1 MYAPLLGKKGN
12 TMKLK
17 VKTIFKILIITSIL
31 LPAIIVGLV
40 GSFNYNSFFGDMVA
54 DGAGYAAYS
63 EAKSCM
69 MFFERYSAQLSAM
82 AQMDAVKRAA
92 GGDINTVKSQLDS
105 FIKAQVEADNGLLD
119 IVVMDGNGYYV
130 AASNEAVLKET
141 YKDFDTLQK
150 TAEGSVYISNII
162 SSEKYF
168 EDVICIIKP
177 LTSSNGSKGYVGAV
191 TSANQLNTAV
201 SSSNFFDHCGIIT
214 FIDGAGNGINVNGS
228 IAKAGEWTSP
238 VNITSDS
245 LASLSGNNK
254 YVALNKDGYYGSYG
268 KIEGSDW
275 VWVGS
280 YPASAASLKA
290 TPVLLIGLVVFAVFI
305 VIDTIIAFAIYRRA
319 ISPIAPTIATMEEIN
334 AGDREKRLP
343 NFKTYEFQVISE
355 TFNDLIDDFYIS
367 EDVHKTIAALS
378 DSMFFE
384 WTLDNKS
391 LYVSDN
397 FRELF
402 GLDYENANVVEG
414 PFLDTLMSDV
424 DARHFLKDMQS
435 LVNNSREYVE
445 NEFQVK
451 TNRNTEIWVS
461 LKASAITNRTNDVIK
476 IMGVVND
483 INNKKKS
490 NLQLSQKASYD
501 FLSQL
506 YNRSTFIKELQR
518 LLDMKRVNEK
528 YAVLFIDVDD
538 FKFINDRYGHNVGDE
553 VIKYVSDTIKACVGE
568 NGIAGRFGGDEFV
581 LCVTSANKVNEID
594 EFAMGIIDNL
604 YAGYN
609 CETIQTTL
617 NINASV
623 GISFAPDHGKDAEI
637 LIGAADE
644 AMYFVKKN
652 GKANYH
658 IFDPETAPDLD
669 LGNTLT

>member
-1 MYAPLLGKKGN
+1 
-12 TMKLK
+12 MKLK
-17 VKTIFKILIITSIL
+17 VKTVFKFLIITSIL
-31 LPAIIVGLV
+31 LPAIIVGVV
-40 GSFNYNSFFGDMVA
+40 GSLSYNSFFGEMVA
-54 DGAGYAAYS
+54 DGSGSAAYS

-82 AQMDAVKRAA
+82 AQMEAVKRAA
-92 GGDINTVKSQLDS
+92 GGDVNTVKSDLDT
-105 FIKAQVEADNGLLD
+105 FIKNQTASDNGLLD
-119 IVVMDGNGYYV
+119 IVVMDSNGYYV

-150 TAEGSVYISNII
+150 TADGGVYISNITA
-162 SSEKYF
+162 SEKYF

-177 LTSSNGSKGYVGAV
+177 LEASNGARGYVGAITSASQLNTSL
-191 TSANQLNTAV
+191 TSAN
-201 SSSNFFDHCGIIT
+201 FFDYNGVIT

-228 IAKAGEWTSP
+228 IAKAGEWTP
-238 VNITSDS
+238 NINVTSDS

-254 YVALNKDGYYGSYG
+254 YVTFNRDGYYGSYG
-268 KIEGSDW
+268 KIDNSDW
-275 VWVGS
+275 VWIGS
-280 YPASAASLKA
+280 YPASAASVKA
-290 TPVLLIGLVVFAVFI
+290 TPVMLIGLVVFAVFI
-305 VIDTIIAFAIYRRA
+305 VVDTIIAFMIYRRA
-319 ISPIAPTIATMEEIN
+319 ISPISSTIATMEEIN

-343 NFKTYEFQVISE
+343 DFKTYEFQIISE

-378 DSMFFE
+378 NSMFFE
-384 WTLDNKS
+384 WTLENSS

-402 GLDYENANVVEG
+402 GLDYEKANVVDG
-414 PFLDTLMSDV
+414 PFLDTLMTDV

-435 LVNNSREYVE
+435 LVSGSREYVE

-451 TNRNTEIWVS
+451 TNRNTEIWIS
-461 LKASAITNRTNDVIK
+461 LKASAITNRTNDVTK

-506 YNRSTFIKELQR
+506 YNRSTFIKELQKR
-518 LLDMKRVNEK
+518 LDMKRINER
-528 YAVLFIDVDD
+528 YAILFIDVDD
-538 FKFINDRYGHNVGDE
+538 FKFINDRYGHNIGDE
-553 VIKYVSDTIKACVGE
+553 VIRFVSDTIKACIGDD
-568 NGIAGRFGGDEFV
+568 GIAGRFGGDEFV
-581 LCVTSANKVNEID
+581 MCVTAADKVEVVD
-594 EFAMGIIDNL
+594 EFAMSIIDSL

-609 CETIQTTL
+609 CEAIQTVL
-617 NINASV
+617 NVNASV
-623 GISFAPDHGKDAEI
+623 GISFAPDHGKEAEQ

-658 IFDPETAPDLD
+658 LFDPDSAPDLD

>member
-1 MYAPLLGKKGN
+1 
-12 TMKLK
+12 MKLK
-17 VKTIFKILIITSIL
+17 VKTVFKILIVTSIL
-31 LPAIIVGLV
+31 LPAIIVGLA

-54 DGAGYAAYS
+54 DGAGSAAYS

-69 MFFERYSAQLSAM
+69 IFFERYSAQLSTM
-82 AQMDAVKRAA
+82 AQMDSVKRAA
-92 GGDINTVKSQLDS
+92 GGDVNTVKSQLDA
-105 FIKAQVEADNGLLD
+105 FIKNQVESDNGLLD
-119 IVVMDGNGYYV
+119 IVVMDSNGYYV
-130 AASNEAVLKET
+130 AASNEAILKET

-150 TAEGSVYISNII
+150 TADGSVYISNITA
-162 SSEKYF
+162 SEKYF

-177 LTSSNGSKGYVGAV
+177 LTASSGSRGYVGAI
-191 TSANQLNTAV
+191 TSAGQLNTTL
-201 SSSNFFDHCGIIT
+201 SSSNFFDHNGVIA
-214 FIDGAGNGINVNGS
+214 FIDSAGKGININGG
-228 IAKAGEWTSP
+228 IAEAKGWIP
-238 VNITSDS
+238 YDNITADS
-245 LASLSGNNK
+245 LASLSGNNR
-254 YVALNKDGYYGSYG
+254 YVAFNNNGFYGSYG

-275 VWVGS
+275 IWIGS
-280 YPASAASLKA
+280 YPSSAASLKA
-290 TPVLLIGLVVFAVFI
+290 TPVTLIGLIVFAVFI
-305 VIDTIIAFAIYRRA
+305 VLDTIIAFMIYRRA
-319 ISPIAPTIATMEEIN
+319 ISPIAPTITVMEEIN
-334 AGDREKRLP
+334 AGNREKRLP
-343 NFKTYEFQVISE
+343 DFKTYEFQVISE
-355 TFNDLIDDFYIS
+355 TFNDLIDDFYVS
-367 EDVHKTIAALS
+367 EDVHKTITALS

-384 WTLDNKS
+384 WTLENS
-391 LYVSDN
+391 ALYVSDN

-402 GLDYENANVVEG
+402 GLDYEKVNAVEG

-435 LVNNSREYVE
+435 LVSGAREYVE

-451 TNRNTEIWVS
+451 TTRNTEIWVS
-461 LKASAITNRTNDVIK
+461 LKASAITNRTNDVIR

-506 YNRSTFIKELQR
+506 YNRSTFIKELQKR
-518 LLDMKRVNEK
+518 LDMKRVNEK

-568 NGIAGRFGGDEFV
+568 DGIAGRFGGDEFV
-581 LCVTSANKVNEID
+581 LCVTAEDKVNVID
-594 EFAMGIIDNL
+594 EFAMSIIDKL
-604 YAGYN
+604 YEGYN
-609 CETIQTTL
+609 CETIQTIL

-658 IFDPETAPDLD
+658 IFDPDAAPDLD

>member
-1 MYAPLLGKKGN
+1 
-12 TMKLK
+12 MKLK
-17 VKTIFKILIITSIL
+17 VKTVFKILIVTSII
-31 LPAIIVGLV
+31 LPAIIVGLA
-40 GSFNYNSFFGDMVA
+40 GSINYNSFFGDMVA
-54 DGAGYAAYS
+54 DGAGSAAYS

-69 MFFERYSAQLSAM
+69 IFFERYSAQLSAM
-82 AQMDAVKRAA
+82 AQMDSVKRAA
-92 GGDINTVKSQLDS
+92 EGDVNTVKSELVS
-105 FIKAQVEADNGLLD
+105 FIDNQVSADTSLMD
-119 IVVMDGNGYYV
+119 IVIMDTNGYYV
-130 AASNEAVLKET
+130 ATSTETEIALKGTT
-141 YKDFDTLQK
+141 YRDFDALQK
-150 TAEGSVYISNII
+150 TAEGGVYISNIT
-162 SSEKYF
+162 SSDKYN

-177 LTSSNGSKGYVGAV
+177 LTTSNGSRGYVGAI
-191 TSANQLNTAV
+191 TSANQLNVTLTSA
-201 SSSNFFDHCGIIT
+201 NFFDYNGVIT
-214 FIDGAGNGINVNGS
+214 FIDGAGNGINVNGNVV
-228 IAKAGEWTSP
+228 KAGEWIPAIS
-238 VNITSDS
+238 ITSES
-245 LASLSGNNK
+245 LAALSGNNR
-254 YVALNKDGYYGSYG
+254 YVAFNRDGYYGSYG
-268 KIEGSDW
+268 RIEGSDW
-275 VWVGS
+275 IWTGA

-290 TPVLLIGLVVFAVFI
+290 TPVLLIGLIVFAVFI
-305 VIDTIIAFAIYRRA
+305 VLDTIIAFTIYRKAIYP
-319 ISPIAPTIATMEEIN
+319 ISSTITTMEEIN

-343 NFKTYEFQVISE
+343 SFKTYEFQVISE

-384 WTLDNKS
+384 WTLDNGS

-397 FRELF
+397 FRDLF
-402 GLDYENANVVEG
+402 GLDYEKANVVDG

-435 LVNNSREYVE
+435 LVSGSREYVE

-451 TNRNTEIWVS
+451 TNRNTEIWIS
-461 LKASAITNRTNDVIK
+461 LKASAITNRTNDVTK

-518 LLDMKRVNEK
+518 RLDMKRVNEK

-553 VIKYVSDTIKACVGE
+553 VIKYVSDTIKACIGE
-568 NGIAGRFGGDEFV
+568 DGIAGRFGGDEFV
-581 LCVTSANKVNEID
+581 LCVTSEAKVGIID
-594 EFAMGIIDNL
+594 EFAMKLIDDL
-604 YAGYN
+604 YSGYN
-609 CETIQTTL
+609 CEAIQTVL

-623 GISFAPDHGKDAEI
+623 GISYAPDHGKDAEE

-658 IFDPETAPDLD
+658 IFDPDAAPDLD

>member
-1 MYAPLLGKKGN
+1 
-12 TMKLK
+12 MKLK

-54 DGAGYAAYS
+54 DGAGSAAYS

-69 MFFERYSAQLSAM
+69 MFFEKYAAQLSAM
-82 AQMDAVKRAA
+82 AQMDSVKRAA
-92 GGDINTVKSQLDS
+92 GGDINTVKTQLDA
-105 FIKAQVEADNGLLD
+105 FVKAQVEADPALLD
-119 IVVMDGNGYYV
+119 IVVIDGNGYYV
-130 AASNEAVLKET
+130 AASNEAVLKDT

-150 TAEGSVYISNII
+150 TADGTAYISNITT
-162 SSEKYF
+162 SEKYF
-168 EDVICIIKP
+168 EDVICIIRP
-177 LTSSNGSKGYVGAV
+177 LTASNGAKGYVGAI
-191 TSANQLNTAV
+191 TSASSLNSTV
-201 SSSNFFDHCGIIT
+201 TSSNFFDANGVIT
-214 FIDGAGNGINVNGS
+214 LIDGAGNGINISGN
-228 IAKAGEWTSP
+228 IAKAGEWSSP
-238 VNITSDS
+238 VNITADS

-254 YVALNKDGYYGSYG
+254 YVAFNKDGYYGSYG

-275 VWVGS
+275 IWIGS

-290 TPVLLIGLVVFAVFI
+290 TPVMLIGLVVFAIFI
-305 VIDTIIAFAIYRRA
+305 VIDTIIAFIIYRKA
-319 ISPIAPTIATMEEIN
+319 ISPISSTISTMKEIN

-384 WTLDNKS
+384 WTLSNKS

-402 GLDYENANVVEG
+402 GLDYEKANVVEG

-461 LKASAITNRTNDVIK
+461 LKACAITNRTNDIIK

-568 NGIAGRFGGDEFV
+568 DGIAGRFGGDEFV
-581 LCVTSANKVNEID
+581 LCVTSEDKINTID
-594 EFAMGIIDNL
+594 EFAMSIIDKL
-604 YAGYN
+604 YEGYD
-609 CETIQTTL
+609 CKTIQTIL

-623 GISFAPDHGKDAEI
+623 GISFAPDHGMDAET

-658 IFDPETAPDLD
+658 IFDPDTAPDLD